1 MDIVTVY
8 ANMNVY
14 TLYVNPAFAAKSN
27 KPLLLLLLLLQVC
40 NGNIENVTR
49 AIAKVSGHI

>member
-1 MDIVTVY
+1 LDIVTVY